1 MKTGLFFGSF
11 NPVHT
16 GHYAIFKY
24 LLEKSD
30 LDNVVLVVSP
40 QNPLKAKWEEKSIA
54 HRMQQ
59 VTESV
64 ARLKSKPPENGGL
77 PKSDTDRLSV
87 SDIEFSMTP
96 PLYTINTMRK
106 FRELSTDVEFVLIIG
121 ADNLSIIEK
130 WHDWKELL
138 NEFKV
143 WVYPRSG
150 VDARKLCKE
159 YGTYLIDAPLID
171 ISSTEIR
178 ENESKGIDMKEFK
191 I

>member
-11 NPVHT
+11 NPIHT

-40 QNPLKAKWEEKSIA
+40 QNPLKAKWEEKSITQ
-54 HRMQQ
+54 RMKQ

-64 ARLKSKPPENGGL
+64 ARLKS
-77 PKSDTDRLSV
+77 KSDTDRLSV

-106 FRELSTDVEFVLIIG
+106 FRELNPDIEFVLIIG

-130 WHDWKELL
+130 WHDWQQLL
-138 NEFKV
+138 NEFEV

-150 VDARKLCKE
+150 IDTHELCKK
-159 YGTYLIDAPLID
+159 YGTYFIDAPLID

-178 ENESKGIDMKEFK
+178 DNESKGIDMSEFK